1 MERLT
6 LVTQSVV
13 IACLIFYAVSK
24 IIVNLAKRRSFG
36 NRCSRFE
43 GPPRLPII
51 GNAYLFIG
59 SAEAIMNK
67 FLELDKLYPRYYQ
80 LSLGTR
86 SIFVT
91 SVPEQLKVIF
101 NSSKTIDRG
110 GLLDFARPWLGSGI
124 LLAKAAKW
132 QVHRKLIQPTFSPM
146 ILKSFIEVFSRQSAM
161 MVRQMERHVNGDE
174 FEVQKYLSPYTLNM
188 ICGTTMGVKLE
199 AQTDENCQYAEAVE
213 KTTSS
218 ICTRALRPW
227 LHPSFIFYRTQLG
240 KEQQK
245 EIQIMHDF
253 VENVIR
259 TKKELLQNRPCQPEI
274 NTNEYD
280 EPKIGGEVF
289 LDHLLNLPRDKKTL
303 TDDEIRDEVHSIVL
317 PASDAPAITVSFV
330 MLMLAS
336 HPDLQD
342 KVYEELREIYGDD
355 DNEDQL
361 VTPDDLSR
369 MNYLEQVIK
378 ETMRLFPGSPFLIR
392 EVTDDLD
399 IGDRVLP
406 KGSSV
411 APNILR
417 LHRSEE
423 YWSDPF
429 KFDPDRFLPENI
441 TEQYPHS
448 YLPFGAGPRSCL
460 GKPNSDVEDDLEL
473 LHGLSLRIEVD
484 RIEVCHDDDE
494 NVRGDDSSTICFD
507 ERSSCTCRT
516 YPTENG
522 NGAETSGTDHIEN

>member
-101 NSSKTIDRG
+101 NSAKTIDRG

-174 FEVQKYLSPYTLNM
+174 FEVQK
-188 ICGTTMGVKLE
+188 
-199 AQTDENCQYAEAVE
+199 
-213 KTTSS
+213 TTSS

-227 LHPSFIFYRTQLG
+227 LHSSFIFYRTQLG

-259 TKKELLQNRPCQPEI
+259 TKKELLQNRLCQPEL

-369 MNYLEQVIK
+369 MNYLDQVIK